1 MATRSAGKVREL
13 RVLLEGAGCTPLTL
27 DDVGVAPHPDEDAIE
42 VFDSFEENARAKAAY
57 YVARCGGLPVL
68 AEDSGLCVDAL
79 HGAPGVYS
87 KRWSDMHL
95 AMMPAQ
101 EALLDASLDVRNT
114 MYLLQRLVS
123 VPASARGAAY
133 VCVAVMQRGDGVRVA
148 RGETRGRI
156 LDVPCGTGGFGYDP
170 VFWSTELSACF
181 GAVPAE
187 AKACVSHRA
196 RAVRALF
203 AEGSPVTR
211 PR

>member
-57 YVARCGGLPVL
+57 YVVRCGGLPVL
-68 AEDSGLCVDAL
+68 AEDSGVCVDAL

-87 KRWSDMHL
+87 KRWSDMHP

-101 EALLDASLDVRNT
+101 DASLDVRNT
-114 MYLLQRLVS
+114 TYLLQRLAS

-133 VCVAVMQRGDGVRVA
+133 VCVAVLQIGDAVRVA
-148 RGETRGRI
+148 RGDTRGRI
-156 LDVPCGTGGFGYDP
+156 LEAPCGTEGFGYDP

-181 GAVPAE
+181 GAVSAE
-187 AKACVSHRA
+187 AKARVSHRA